1 MWRLLLLIALFFG
14 GFHPSTS
21 VAETRDETASAL
33 YEKGLRAM
41 RRGYYTKA
49 LEHFNRVRNYHRDDP
64 VSMQA
69 ELAIAD
75 LYFKQSDFE
84 AARYA
89 YEDFARL
96 HPRHKNLDY
105 VNFQI
110 GNCHYER
117 APRWAGRDQR
127 ATKQAVKVWSGF
139 AARHGT
145 SDHLPEVEEKLAI
158 SRARLA
164 AKELKIARFYA
175 AREGWLAS
183 QKRIERMLALY
194 PDTEHTVDALA
205 LLGEAYHKNGNPDQA
220 LVVRANLFA
229 AFPDAK
235 QINALDRLLAQPP
248 GKPAAEEVFV
258 RPYSYPST
266 TPGM

>member
-1 MWRLLLLIALFFG
+1 MWRLILLIALFFG

-96 HPRHKNLDY
+96 HTRHKHLDY
-105 VNFQI
+105 VNYQ
-110 GNCHYER
+110 G
-117 APRWAGRDQR
+117 G
-127 ATKQAVKVWSGF
+127 
-139 AARHGT
+139 
-145 SDHLPEVEEKLAI
+145 
-158 SRARLA
+158 
-164 AKELKIARFYA
+164 
-175 AREGWLAS
+175 
-183 QKRIERMLALY
+183 
-194 PDTEHTVDALA
+194 
-205 LLGEAYHKNGNPDQA
+205 
-220 LVVRANLFA
+220 
-229 AFPDAK
+229 
-235 QINALDRLLAQPP
+235 
-248 GKPAAEEVFV
+248 
-258 RPYSYPST
+258 
-266 TPGM
+266 